1 MLHRVIFGMLLK
13 VEDQLPVTAHHE
25 DHGLESVAWL
35 RAAVLGA
42 NDGIVSTA
50 SLLLGV
56 AAAHTDLHHLL
67 VAGVAG
73 TVAGA
78 MSMAAGE
85 YISVNSQSD
94 TEKAALAKENA
105 ELKADYESEI
115 KELVNIYQRRGVE
128 LSLALQVA
136 EQLMT
141 HDALG
146 AHARDELG
154 ITEAYRAKPVQAAL
168 VSALSFALG
177 GLLPLLV
184 VLMVPEHALTLA
196 VSTASLVALAILGGV
211 AAKIGKANVV
221 RGVMRVTAWSALA
234 MLITAAIGSLFGTK
248 L

>member
-1 MLHRVIFGMLLK
+1 MLLK
-13 VEDQLPVTAHHE
+13 VVDKLPLTPHHE
-25 DHGLESVAWL
+25 DHALESVAWL

-56 AAAHTDLHHLL
+56 AAAHADHHHLM

-73 TVAGA
+73 MVAGA

-85 YISVNSQSD
+85 YISVNSQAD
-94 TEKAALAKENA
+94 TEKAALTKESA
-105 ELKADYESEI
+105 ELNADYESEI

-128 LSLALQVA
+128 LSLAKQVT
-136 EQLMT
+136 EQLMA

-184 VLMVPEHALTLA
+184 VLVVTENVLTPA
-196 VSTASLVALAILGGV
+196 VSAASLVALAILGGV
-211 AAKIGKANVV
+211 AAKIGKANVLK
-221 RGVMRVTAWSALA
+221 GVLRVTVWSAMA
-234 MLITAAIGSLFGTK
+234 MLITAAIGSLFGTNTI
-248 L
+248 